1 MQLFF
6 LGENV
11 TKENVDN
18 TQTYTKLC
26 DKADIILKKCL
37 LEAAEDE
44 VYNLTEPGISCGNLA
59 KKVLSSEEST
69 DMKKLA
75 IAIFEMIY
83 PVFVKKKLKKRKER
97 EKSYRTFY
105 NITINDSLFKI
116 WEEFLNSQSVINNKY
131 SRMLWGFILDRFLF
145 NLVKTVNEIS
155 RESPEKLSEEV
166 LKLTPM
172 EEATIRYV
180 SGYIPYSLKKKYS
193 KLKDIHTKEAILAV
207 LNFWSDELDGSHE
220 TFLQYTKEWVDKVNR
235 GGLFKVSDDF
245 YIFIRHVEMH
255 ARSILNVNLMK
266 RYAGENI
273 HLLLMKKIENS
284 SIIDICWNNITSRLD
299 NDI

>member
-1 MQLFF
+1 
-6 LGENV
+6 
-11 TKENVDN
+11 
-18 TQTYTKLC
+18 
-26 DKADIILKKCL
+26 
-37 LEAAEDE
+37 
-44 VYNLTEPGISCGNLA
+44 
-59 KKVLSSEEST
+59 
-69 DMKKLA
+69 MKKLA

-83 PVFVKKKLKKRKER
+83 PVFVKKKLKKHKER

-116 WEEFLNSQSVINNKY
+116 WEEFLNSESVTNNKY
-131 SRMLWGFILDRFLF
+131 SRMLWGFILDRFSF

-193 KLKDIHTKEAILAV
+193 KLKDIHTKEPILAV
-207 LNFWSDELDGSHE
+207 LNVWSDELDGSHE

-299 NDI
+299 NDILKETLKIEVLKKWVNIRGNSFVRAWVDILKKKQIDSKRKSEEKLKMTVSRKGESALRKTLN